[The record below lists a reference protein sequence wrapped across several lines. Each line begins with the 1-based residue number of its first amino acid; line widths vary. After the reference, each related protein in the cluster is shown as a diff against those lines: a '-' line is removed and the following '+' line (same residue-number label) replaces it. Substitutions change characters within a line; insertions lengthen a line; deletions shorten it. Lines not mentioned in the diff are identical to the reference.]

1 MKKIFTARRLVIGV
15 IITILTLGVLT
26 FSSYSLRS
34 DKGPSMPNRML
45 NDITSWISNTV
56 ALPVGGVQH
65 GFNSIDNLI
74 STYQEN
80 KQMSAKV
87 DELAQAKVRLQVMR
101 SENKALKEQLKL
113 TDTLTDY
120 SLVNASVIS
129 RSPVNWQTQLIIDQ
143 GSNAGI
149 KKNMPVMGSG
159 GLVGR
164 ISQVS
169 NTSAKV
175 ELLSD
180 NSQTANRFA
189 IRIATDNGEM
199 VDGLITGFNQTKNK
213 ILMEYVTSDVEIKPG
228 DKVTTSGLGGVT
240 PAGLFVGTVSSV
252 EANDYGLSKKIYIK
266 PSMNF
271 NNIPVVSVAIQK

>member
-1 MKKIFTARRLVIGV
+1 M
-15 IITILTLGVLT
+15 
-26 FSSYSLRS
+26 
-34 DKGPSMPNRML
+34 
-45 NDITSWISNTV
+45 
-56 ALPVGGVQH
+56 
-65 GFNSIDNLI
+65 
-74 STYQEN
+74 
-80 KQMSAKV
+80 
-87 DELAQAKVRLQVMR
+87 
-101 SENKALKEQLKL
+101 
-113 TDTLTDY
+113 
-120 SLVNASVIS
+120 
-129 RSPVNWQTQLIIDQ
+129 
-143 GSNAGI
+143 
-149 KKNMPVMGSG
+149 
-159 GLVGR
+159 VGR

-169 NTSAKV
+169 NTSSKV

-189 IRIATDNGEM
+189 IRIATDKGQM